1 MALRAVN
8 LSLFVAGFELLR
20 GVDLQVAAGEV
31 TVVVGPNGAGK
42 SSLLKVL
49 CGELGPSAGRI
60 ELNGRELAQWS
71 DSARARQ
78 LAVLPQQLTL
88 SFPFSA
94 EEVVALGRIPHA
106 SGAQRDRQIVA
117 AALRLLDA
125 SYLQRRPYT
134 SMSGGEKQRV
144 QLARV
149 IAQVWQPAAEG
160 ARVLLLDEPTSAF
173 DLQHQ
178 QMTLALARRL
188 AAEGAAVL
196 MVVHDLNLAASV
208 ADQLVVMKDGTIAA
222 HGAPSAILSERLID
236 EVFKVDC
243 NIVPHPRSGLPMVV
257 V

>member
-1 MALRAVN
+1 MSLAVAN
-8 LSLFVAGFELLR
+8 LSLHVAGFELLR
-20 GVDLQVAAGEV
+20 GINMTVPSGQV

-49 CGELGPSAGRI
+49 CGELVPSTGTVL
-60 ELNGRELAQWS
+60 LNDAPLASW
-71 DSARARQ
+71 DDAARAQQ
-78 LAVLPQQLTL
+78 LAVLPQHLAL

-94 EEVVALGRIPHA
+94 QEVVGLGRIPHA
-106 SGAQRDRQIVA
+106 TGARRDAEIVA
-117 AALRLLDA
+117 AALKLLDA

-134 SMSGGEKQRV
+134 SMSGGERQRV

-149 IAQVWQPAAEG
+149 IAQLWQPPAHG
-160 ARVLLLDEPTSAF
+160 SRTLLLDEPTSAF

-178 QMTLALARRL
+178 QMTLTLARQL
-188 AAEGAAVL
+188 AGEGVGVL

-222 HGAPSAILSERLID
+222 CGSPAEVLTERLVD

-243 NIVPHPRSGLPMVV
+243 TITPHPRSGLPMVV

>member
-1 MALRAVN
+1 MSLQVVN
-8 LSLFVAGFELLR
+8 LSLYVAGFELLR
-20 GVDLQVAAGEV
+20 GIDLEIARGQV

-49 CGELGPSAGRI
+49 CGELESSSGQVL
-60 ELNGRELAQWS
+60 LNNIPLDSWS
-71 DSARARQ
+71 DIARARQ
-78 LAVLPQQLTL
+78 LAVLPQQLAL
-88 SFPFSA
+88 AFPFSA

-106 SGAQRDRQIVA
+106 SGVVRDKEIVA
-117 AALRLLDA
+117 AALSRLDA

-149 IAQVWQPAAEG
+149 IAQIWEPVAEG
-160 ARVLLLDEPTSAF
+160 ERVLLLDEPTSAF

-178 QMTLALARRL
+178 QMTLSLARSL
-188 AAEGAAVL
+188 AAEGVAVL

-208 ADQLVVMKDGTIAA
+208 ADQLVVMREGTIAA
-222 HGAPSAILSERLID
+222 QGAPAEVLSEELID
-236 EVFKVDC
+236 QVFKVDST
-243 NIVPHPRSGLPMVV
+243 IVSHPRSGLPMVV

>member
-1 MALRAVN
+1 MSLSVAN
-8 LSLFVAGFELLR
+8 LSLYVAGFELLR
-20 GVDLQVAAGEV
+20 GIDLALTPGQV

-49 CGELGPSAGRI
+49 CGELAATAGAVL
-60 ELNGRELAQWS
+60 LNGKELQQW
-71 DSARARQ
+71 DDAARARQ
-78 LAVLPQQLTL
+78 LAVLPQLL
-88 SFPFSA
+88 SLAFPFSA

-106 SGAQRDRQIVA
+106 TGALRDQQIVA
-117 AALRLLDA
+117 EALHRLDA

-149 IAQVWQPAAEG
+149 IAQVWQPVEEG
-160 ARVLLLDEPTSAF
+160 ERVLLLDEPTSAF

-178 QMTLALARRL
+178 QMTLALARCL
-188 AAEGAAVL
+188 AGEGVAVL

-208 ADQLVVMKDGTIAA
+208 ADQLIVMKDGTVAA
-222 HGAPSAILSERLID
+222 QGSPMEILTERLID

-243 NIVPHPRSGLPMVV
+243 KIVPHPRSGLPMVV